1 MVLPLINNIGRTGV
15 ITFLCRITDSPS
27 ITIRSIKMSSRKHRL
42 IWESVNGPVPKD
54 LDGRSY
60 EVHHIDGNHN
70 NNEISNLQLVTIQEH
85 YDIHYLQEDWNA
97 CVLIGLRL
105 SKTPEEISKL
115 NSMAAKKR
123 IENGT
128 HHFLKGGPREDL
140 KGDKNP
146 MKNPITAKKVGDL
159 IRGKTKNWTEKRTQ
173 ADLNR
178 RGKKLNYTPEGLAI
192 QQENGRKKFTLN
204 NPSSIKLTCIHCNKT
219 CDTGNYARWH
229 GDNCRSK
236 Q

>member
-1 MVLPLINNIGRTGV
+1 
-15 ITFLCRITDSPS
+15 
-27 ITIRSIKMSSRKHRL
+27 MSSRKHRL

-115 NSMAAKKR
+115 NSMSAKKR